1 MGWGCP
7 CVFIHTYAMLHTW
20 RPEVNFC
27 SLLPLWGS
35 QNWTQMSHMV
45 VMAFIYSVISWAL
58 GCVFPEWV
66 WKKINCC
73 WIYWHRLFSN
83 ISINS
88 FNTCRICI
96 HVIYLLLGV
105 TDILS
110 EALTLTLSC
119 SVTPSLPLPPPNHPH
134 LSSADLGSW
143 HIEKKASQLKTLPAL
158 D

>member
-1 MGWGCP
+1 MGVRLSV
-7 CVFIHTYAMLHTW
+7 CVHSHICNAAHMETRGQFLFSPSTVRIPGLDSDVTHGSNGFH
-20 RPEVNFC
+20 
-27 SLLPLWGS
+27 LLSHLVGS
-35 QNWTQMSHMV
+35 RLCLS
-45 VMAFIYSVISWAL
+45 
-58 GCVFPEWV
+58 WV

-134 LSSADLGSW
+134 LSSADLGSQVDILRRRHLNW
-143 HIEKKASQLKTLPAL
+143 KHCLH
-158 D
+158 